1 MAALA
6 LAGKAAAGGRP
17 CVQECGVAEK
27 LAHDLSKRVAANV
40 RKLGWADQ
48 LKPSAA
54 APAA

>member
-1 MAALA
+1 M
-6 LAGKAAAGGRP
+6 
-17 CVQECGVAEK
+17 AEK

-48 LKPSAA
+48 LKPSAT